1 MVTLRIEH
9 VVPDFAAWKR
19 AFDSDPLNRRQSG
32 VRSYRSLRPIDN
44 PLYVTMDLDFDDRPA
59 ADAFLIRLR
68 ELWRNVNVMRE
79 PKAQIL
85 EIVDAR

>member
-1 MVTLRIEH
+1 
-9 VVPDFAAWKR
+9 
-19 AFDSDPLNRRQSG
+19 
-32 VRSYRSLRPIDN
+32 
-44 PLYVTMDLDFDDRPA
+44 MDLDFDDRPA

-68 ELWRNVNVMRE
+68 ELWRDVNVMRE

>member
-59 ADAFLIRLR
+59 ADSFLIRLR

>member
-85 EIVDAR
+85 EIVDTQ